1 MFVIEY
7 VCGWTGR
14 DITKLC
20 HEDTL
25 DEAIKN
31 IEDEDTTIRNINYTL
46 EVERVDTVE
55 DCVDPCALMILYE
68 LESYTEGSEY
78 WDNPDLYM
86 KTLETKGWLL
96 DGQPDH
102 KRAAKELNKF
112 LQKKAPKIKVK
123 INE

>member
-7 VCGWTGR
+7 RCGGTNR
-14 DITKLC
+14 DITKLS
-20 HEDTL
+20 HEDTEE
-25 DEAIKN
+25 EAIKS
-31 IEDEDTTIRNINYTL
+31 IEDETEIRYINYIL
-46 EVERVDTVE
+46 EVTPVNPPKVE

-102 KRAAKELNKF
+102 LRAGKEVTAF
-112 LQKKAPKIKVK
+112 LQKTGAKNKRV
-123 INE
+123 N